1 MDFISQMMRR
11 LQHNETP
18 QTAGDPLKR
27 IKGLNPPYQYGK
39 ELSEVST
46 VYLTCDTVHT

>member
-1 MDFISQMMRR
+1 MDLISQIIRR

-27 IKGLNPPYQYGK
+27 IKGIHPPYHYVLPKSYQK
-39 ELSEVST
+39 
-46 VYLTCDTVHT
+46 